1 MESAIVRD
9 EALTSAVLDRI
20 GREGVRLV
28 DLQFSDIAGGAKA
41 LTIPAELL
49 RPTLQSGYRFDGSAL
64 TGGLRKVELDLYL
77 LPDPRTLVVF
87 PANVTGERRARLC
100 CSVHRRDGQPFAGDP
115 RSVLERGLAA
125 ARAEGFEYQ
134 IGIEM
139 EYYLLRSDG
148 QHASAL
154 DAAGYF
160 GVGEDD
166 VSSTRDEV
174 LTTLQTMGI
183 GVGGAHH
190 ETGPGQ
196 EELDLPE
203 ADALRMADQLITVRQ
218 VIRSVAQRRGLRATF
233 MPKPMADAPGSGMH
247 IFQQLAW
254 TEGGDALRT
263 EHDELS
269 QFAYWMIGGQ
279 LAHATG
285 MCAVVCPSVNSYK
298 RLNAGHRA
306 PRHATWARVSQ
317 ASLIRVPSW
326 ASGENAEIE
335 LRCPDALANPYL
347 AFAVALACG
356 LDGIRNRI
364 DPPDSLDESFTAFE
378 DTDLQRRGVTRLPG
392 TLGEALIAFAEDS
405 VVQETVG
412 AYITDQLLTVKRDE
426 WEAYRSH
433 VSPWEF
439 GRYVDA

>member
-1 MESAIVRD
+1 MELTTLELREEVISRVI
-9 EALTSAVLDRI
+9 EA
-20 GREGVRLV
+20 GVRLV

-49 RPTLQSGYRFDGSAL
+49 RSTLQHGYRFDGSAL

-77 LPDPRTLVVF
+77 VPDPTTLVIF
-87 PANVTGERRARLC
+87 PMIESGDRRARLC

-125 ARAEGFEYQ
+125 AREQGFEYKV
-134 IGIEM
+134 GIEI
-139 EYYLLRSDG
+139 EFYLLRNDPVNPMTP
-148 QHASAL
+148 L

-160 GVGEDD
+160 GIGED
-166 VSSTRDEV
+166 VISGTRDDI

-196 EELDLPE
+196 QELDLPE
-203 ADALRMADQLITVRQ
+203 TGALHMADQLITVRQ

-233 MPKPMADAPGSGMH
+233 MPKPMLDAPGSGMH
-247 IFQQLAW
+247 IFQQLSHL
-254 TEGGDALRT
+254 GGSDALR
-263 EHDELS
+263 DERDDLS
-269 QFAYWMIGGQ
+269 QTAYWMIGGQ
-279 LAHATG
+279 LSHANG
-285 MCAVVCPSVNSYK
+285 MALVTNPSVNSYK

-317 ASLIRVPSW
+317 ASLIRVPTW
-326 ASGENAEIE
+326 AAGENAEIE
-335 LRCPDALANPYL
+335 LRNPDALANPYL

-356 LDGIRNRI
+356 LDGINNRI
-364 DPPDSLDESFTAFE
+364 DPPDSLDESLMSYD
-378 DTDLQRRGVTRLPG
+378 DTELERRGVAKLPG
-392 TLGEALIAFAEDS
+392 TLGEALNTFAEDA
-405 VVQETVG
+405 VVQNTVG
-412 AYITDQLLTVKRDE
+412 AYIADQLLTVKRDE
-426 WEAYRSH
+426 WEAYRAH

-439 GRYVDA
+439 ERYVDA